1 MVFVDALVI
10 LFSKLRGL
18 FNKSLDSGTNSEVLI
33 EVPLNDDMVG
43 LIVLSRI
50 NSKVN
55 ISVSISIIE
64 LNLWLIK
71 AL

>member
-1 MVFVDALVI
+1 MVFVNMFII
-10 LFSKLRGL
+10 LFGKLRGL